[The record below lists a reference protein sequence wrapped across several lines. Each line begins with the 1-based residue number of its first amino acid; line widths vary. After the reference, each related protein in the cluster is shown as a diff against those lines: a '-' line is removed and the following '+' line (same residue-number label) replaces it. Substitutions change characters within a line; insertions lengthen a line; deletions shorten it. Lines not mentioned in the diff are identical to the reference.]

1 MKGKDMRKWLIGL
14 FAGMALLQ
22 AGMVCATKTETIVKA
37 ENKAD
42 FSAVVSAV
50 QSQMVPGGRY
60 GFTDKKEREDVNRG
74 LEYMQSLF
82 DMYGTVAGMDQKTQM
97 DLFNHQEAVNAILTR
112 RDNNRLVC
120 ESVAPTGSNIPRRTC
135 RTYGEIEQ
143 ERQNTQQV
151 MDNFKQVPQF
161 KSGH

>member
-1 MKGKDMRKWLIGL
+1 MKKWLIGVL
-14 FAGMALLQ
+14 AGAVLLQ
-22 AGMVCATKTETIVKA
+22 MGMTYATKTETIVKA

-42 FSAVVSAV
+42 FAAVVSAV

-60 GFTDKKEREDVNRG
+60 GFVDKKEREDVNHG
-74 LEYMQSLF
+74 LGYMQNLF
-82 DMYGTVAGMDQKTQM
+82 DKYGTVAGMDQKTQM

-112 RDNNRLVC
+112 RDSNRLVC
-120 ESVAPTGSNIPRRTC
+120 ESVAPVGSHIPRKTC

-143 ERQNTQQV
+143 EHQNTRQL
-151 MDNFKQVPQF
+151 MDNFKNVPQF

>member
-1 MKGKDMRKWLIGL
+1 MRKWLIGL

-42 FSAVVSAV
+42 FAAVVTAV
-50 QSQMVPGGRY
+50 QSEMVAGGRY

-74 LEYMQSLF
+74 LQYMQSLF
-82 DMYGTVAGMDQKTQM
+82 DKYGTVAGMDPRTKM
-97 DLFNHQEAVNAILTR
+97 DLFSHQEAVNAILSR

-135 RTYGEIEQ
+135 RTYGEIER
-143 ERQNTQQV
+143 ERRDTQRV
-151 MDNFKQVPQF
+151 MDDFRQVPQS
-161 KSGH
+161 KLGN

>member
-1 MKGKDMRKWLIGL
+1 MKKWLIGVL
-14 FAGMALLQ
+14 AGAVLLQVGMAY
-22 AGMVCATKTETIVKA
+22 ATKTETIVKA

-42 FSAVVSAV
+42 FAAVVSAV

-60 GFTDKKEREDVNRG
+60 GFVDKKEREDVNQG
-74 LEYMQSLF
+74 LGYMQNLF
-82 DMYGTVAGMDQKTQM
+82 DKYGTVAGMDQKTQM

-112 RDNNRLVC
+112 RDSNRLVC
-120 ESVAPTGSNIPRRTC
+120 ESVAPMGSHIPRKTC

-143 ERQNTQQV
+143 EHQNTRQL
-151 MDNFKQVPQF
+151 MDNFKNVPQL

>member
-42 FSAVVSAV
+42 FAAVVTAV
-50 QSQMVPGGRY
+50 QSEMVAGGRY

-74 LEYMQSLF
+74 LQYMQSLF
-82 DMYGTVAGMDQKTQM
+82 DKYGTVAGMDQKTRM

-112 RDNNRLVC
+112 RDSNRLVC

-143 ERQNTQQV
+143 EHQNTRQV
-151 MDNFKQVPQF
+151 MDNFQNVPQF

>member
-1 MKGKDMRKWLIGL
+1 MKKWLIGVL
-14 FAGMALLQ
+14 AGAVLLQ
-22 AGMVCATKTETIVKA
+22 MGMTHATKTETIVKA

-42 FSAVVSAV
+42 FAAVVSAV

-60 GFTDKKEREDVNRG
+60 GFVDKKEREDVNHG
-74 LEYMQSLF
+74 LGYMQNLF
-82 DMYGTVAGMDQKTQM
+82 DKYGTVAGMDQKTQM

-112 RDNNRLVC
+112 RDSNRLVC
-120 ESVAPTGSNIPRRTC
+120 ESVAPMGSHIPRKTC

-143 ERQNTQQV
+143 EHQNTRQL
-151 MDNFKQVPQF
+151 MDNFKNVPQF

>member
-1 MKGKDMRKWLIGL
+1 MKGKHMRKWLIGL

-22 AGMVCATKTETIVKA
+22 AGMVYATKTETIVKA

-60 GFTDKKEREDVNRG
+60 GFVDKIEREDINHG
-74 LEYMQSLF
+74 LGYMQSLF
-82 DMYGTVAGMDQKTQM
+82 DKYGTVAAMDQRTKM

-112 RDNNRLVC
+112 RDSKRLVC
-120 ESVAPTGSNIPRRTC
+120 ESVAPMGSNIPRRTC
-135 RTYGEIEQ
+135 RTYGEIEREHQ
-143 ERQNTQQV
+143 DTQQL
-151 MDNFKQVPQF
+151 MNNFHQTPAKVGQ
-161 KSGH
+161 

>member
-1 MKGKDMRKWLIGL
+1 MKKWLIGVL
-14 FAGMALLQ
+14 AGAVLLQ
-22 AGMVCATKTETIVKA
+22 MGMTHATKTETIVKA

-42 FSAVVSAV
+42 FAAVVSAV

-60 GFTDKKEREDVNRG
+60 GFVDKKEREDVNHG
-74 LEYMQSLF
+74 LGYMQNLF
-82 DMYGTVAGMDQKTQM
+82 DKYGTVAGMDQKTQM

-120 ESVAPTGSNIPRRTC
+120 ESVAPMGSHIPRKTC

-143 ERQNTQQV
+143 EHQNTRQL
-151 MDNFKQVPQF
+151 MDNFKNVPQF

>member
-1 MKGKDMRKWLIGL
+1 MKKWLIGVL
-14 FAGMALLQ
+14 AGAVLLQ
-22 AGMVCATKTETIVKA
+22 MGMTHATKTETIVKA

-42 FSAVVSAV
+42 FAAVVSAV

-60 GFTDKKEREDVNRG
+60 GFVDKKEREDVNHG
-74 LEYMQSLF
+74 LGYMQNLF
-82 DMYGTVAGMDQKTQM
+82 DKYGTVAGMDQKTQM

-120 ESVAPTGSNIPRRTC
+120 ESVAPMGSHIPRKTC

-143 ERQNTQQV
+143 EHQNTRQA
-151 MDNFKQVPQF
+151 MDNFQNVPQF

>member
-1 MKGKDMRKWLIGL
+1 MRKWLIGL

-22 AGMVCATKTETIVKA
+22 AGMVCATKIETIVKA

-60 GFTDKKEREDVNRG
+60 GFTDKKEREDVDRG
-74 LEYMQSLF
+74 LKYMQYLF
-82 DMYGTVAGMDQKTQM
+82 DKYGTVAAMDANTKM

-112 RDNNRLVC
+112 RDSNRLVC

-143 ERQNTQQV
+143 EHRNTQQV
-151 MDNFKQVPQF
+151 MDNFKQVPQL

>member
-1 MKGKDMRKWLIGL
+1 MKAWLIGVL
-14 FAGMALLQ
+14 VGAALLQ
-22 AGMVCATKTETIVKA
+22 TGMAYATKTETIVKA

-74 LEYMQSLF
+74 LECMQSLF
-82 DMYGTVAGMDQKTQM
+82 DKYGTVAGMDQKTKM

-112 RDNNRLVC
+112 RDNKRLVC

-143 ERQNTQQV
+143 ERRNTQQV

>member
-1 MKGKDMRKWLIGL
+1 MKKWLIGVL
-14 FAGMALLQ
+14 AGAVLLQVGMAY
-22 AGMVCATKTETIVKA
+22 ATKTETIVKA

-42 FSAVVSAV
+42 FAAVVSAV

-60 GFTDKKEREDVNRG
+60 GFVDKKEREDVNQG
-74 LEYMQSLF
+74 LGYMQNLF
-82 DMYGTVAGMDQKTQM
+82 DKYGTVAGMDQKTQM

-112 RDNNRLVC
+112 RDSNRLVC
-120 ESVAPTGSNIPRRTC
+120 ESVAPMGSHIPRKTC

-143 ERQNTQQV
+143 EHQNTRQL
-151 MDNFKQVPQF
+151 MDNFKNVPQF